1 MSPLA
6 AVLLSAALSP
16 APLAAA
22 GDKVASVRIAAPAAD
37 VERLSRYVEVQ
48 VGEPLRPD
56 VVHHVVELFYAT
68 GDYEDVIVEAEP
80 GPAGLDVV
88 FRPIP
93 APLLA
98 SVLVEGDRVI
108 SAGEVARIAR
118 LRPRETLWAARL
130 ERAARDVAV
139 ALAARGYLEAQVTA
153 SVRRVPGGADAAFT
167 VKAGPRARV
176 GTARVV
182 LGDAEHPP
190 PQGASAGLI
199 PARAKDAGG
208 LGPVLRGRIRPSPG
222 DVFRRERAQAAVESM
237 RRKLVG
243 DGYWRAQVDLEE
255 SYDPATGR
263 VALLFRAQPGPVT
276 AVEFAGARVGHGLR
290 SSIEDLLRDGGLK
303 ADVLEEAMDRLE
315 QGFRLQGYRDVS
327 VVRSHEMNSRSL
339 VERGRLS
346 GPPRTPPRA
355 ETRGPREVIVYE
367 VRPGPQAR
375 LGVVHVE
382 ADVRDVGWPRLE
394 SRPGEPLVDS
404 VLAEDARTLAR
415 ALEDA
420 GHTAA
425 RVETVAPEGGGDVP
439 VVFRIQAGPRTV
451 VSSVKV
457 DAPEPR
463 PPDSPAR
470 ELRVRPGA
478 PYRLRD
484 VARDRDALLTAY
496 RDAGYAQAEVTPE
509 TTLSEDRS
517 RANVLLRV
525 RPGPRLSVDH
535 VVVAGLEETAED
547 VVRREITL
555 HEGGPLGQQQVI
567 ESQRR
572 LGALGLFQRVSVAE
586 IDPESPGSRTI
597 LVSAE
602 EAPLTTIAYGIGYSE
617 NDLLRGSL
625 EVTRRNLFGMDRT
638 LSAFARLSF
647 RGSRFLATFREP
659 YFLGR
664 RQEMFASGFR
674 EEGERPF
681 FDFVRYGGTLQTAR
695 ALSPRWSLIVRAGYQ
710 RVHVFNVINPGQVSR
725 EFGNYAVAGPSSSVV
740 NDTRD
745 DSLEPHR
752 GHFLTAD
759 VEYSDKRL
767 GGDTF
772 VKGFLQASTY
782 ERLTSGVV
790 LALNARLGLART
802 LGLEES
808 IFLPRAERF
817 YAGGDYSLRG
827 FSLDSV
833 LPTGGNAL
841 LLGSAELRVD
851 AGRYFSAAL
860 FSDVGNVYPLVS
872 DLTLSNLRYTAGIG
886 LRYKSA
892 LGPLRVDW
900 GYKLDRRLGESAYH
914 VHLTIG
920 HAF

>member
-6 AVLLSAALSP
+6 AALLSAALSP

-37 VERLSRYVEVQ
+37 VERLSRYVEVK

-80 GPAGLDVV
+80 GPTGLDVV

-98 SVLVEGDRVI
+98 SVLVEGDHVI
-108 SAGEVARIAR
+108 SAGAVARIAR

-139 ALAARGYLEAQVTA
+139 ALVARGYLEGQVTA

-176 GTARVV
+176 GAARV
-182 LGDAEHPP
+182 E
-190 PQGASAGLI
+190 
-199 PARAKDAGG
+199 AGG
-208 LGPVLRGRIRPSPG
+208 LEPALRGRIRPSPG
-222 DVFRRERAQAAVESM
+222 DVFRRERARAAVESM

-243 DGYWRAQVDLEE
+243 DGYWRAQVHLEE

-303 ADVLEEAMDRLE
+303 ADVLEEAVDRLE
-315 QGFRLQGYRDVS
+315 QGFRLQGYRDVT
-327 VVRSHEMNSRSL
+327 VSR
-339 VERGRLS
+339 
-346 GPPRTPPRA
+346 RA
-355 ETRGPREVIVYE
+355 ETRGSREVIVYE

-382 ADVRDVGWPRLE
+382 ADVRDVDWPGLE
-394 SRPGEPLVDS
+394 SRTGEPLVDS

-439 VVFRIQAGPRTV
+439 VVFRVQAGPRTV

-457 DAPEPR
+457 DASEPLPPEA
-463 PPDSPAR
+463 PAR

-525 RPGPRLSVDH
+525 TAGPRLSVDH

-555 HEGGPLGQQQVI
+555 REGGPLGQQQVI

-586 IDPESPGSRTI
+586 IDPESPGPRTI

-759 VEYSDKRL
+759 VEYSDERL

-782 ERLTSGVV
+782 QRLTSRVV
-790 LALNARLGLART
+790 LAFNARVGLART
-802 LGLEES
+802 IGLEES

-851 AGRYFSAAL
+851 AGRYFSAAM

-872 DLTLSNLRYTAGIG
+872 DLTLSNLRYTAGVG

-914 VHLTIG
+914 IHLTIG

>member
-1 MSPLA
+1 MNPIA
-6 AVLLSAALSP
+6 AVLLSAALS
-16 APLAAA
+16 AGPLAAV

-37 VERLSRYVEVQ
+37 VERLSRYVEVE
-48 VGEPLRPD
+48 VGAPLRPD

-93 APLLA
+93 APRLA
-98 SVLVEGDRVI
+98 SVLVEGDRVT

-176 GTARVV
+176 GTARV
-182 LGDAEHPP
+182 E
-190 PQGASAGLI
+190 
-199 PARAKDAGG
+199 AGG
-208 LGPVLRGRIRPSPG
+208 LEPVLRARIRPSPG
-222 DVFRRERAQAAVESM
+222 GVFRRERARAAVESM

-276 AVEFAGARVGHGLR
+276 AVEFPGARVGHGLR
-290 SSIEDLLRDGGLK
+290 SSIEDLLRDGGLE

-327 VVRSHEMNSRSL
+327 VSRH
-339 VERGRLS
+339 
-346 GPPRTPPRA
+346 A
-355 ETRGPREVIVYE
+355 EARGPREVIVYE
-367 VRPGPQAR
+367 VHPGAPAR
-375 LGVVHVE
+375 IGVVHVE
-382 ADVRDVGWPRLE
+382 ADVRDVEWPRLE
-394 SRPGEPLVDS
+394 SRPGAPLVDS
-404 VLAEDARTLAR
+404 VLAEDARKLAR
-415 ALEDA
+415 VLEDA

-457 DAPEPR
+457 DASEPLPPE
-463 PPDSPAR
+463 SPAR

-496 RDAGYAQAEVTPE
+496 RDVGYAQAEVTPE

-525 RPGPRLSVDH
+525 RSGSRLSVDH

-555 HEGGPLGQQQVI
+555 REGGPLGQQQVI

-586 IDPESPGSRTI
+586 IDPESPGPRTI

-782 ERLTSGVV
+782 ERLTSRVV
-790 LALNARLGLART
+790 LALNARVGLART
-802 LGLEES
+802 IGLEES

-833 LPTGGNAL
+833 LATGGNAL
-841 LLGSAELRVD
+841 VLGSAELRVD
-851 AGRYFSAAL
+851 AGSYFSAAV
-860 FSDVGNVYPLVS
+860 FTDVGNVYPLVS
-872 DLTLSNLRYTAGIG
+872 DLTLSNLRYTAGVG

>member
-1 MSPLA
+1 MSPLVPA
-6 AVLLSAALSP
+6 LLLSASLSP
-16 APLAAA
+16 RPVAAT
-22 GDKVASVRIAAPAAD
+22 GDVVASVLIAAPAAD
-37 VERLSRYVEVQ
+37 VERLSRYVEIK
-48 VGEPLRPD
+48 VGEPLRAD
-56 VVHHVVELFYAT
+56 VVHHVVELFHAT
-68 GDYEDVIVEAEP
+68 GDYEDVIVEAER

-108 SAGEVARIAR
+108 SAGDVARIAR
-118 LRPRETLWAARL
+118 LRPRETLWRARL

-139 ALAARGYLEAQVTA
+139 ALAARGYLEARVTA
-153 SVRRVPGGADAAFT
+153 SVRRIPGGADAAFD
-167 VKAGPRARV
+167 VRSGPRVRVGAARV
-176 GTARVV
+176 HA
-182 LGDAEHPP
+182 P
-190 PQGASAGLI
+190 
-199 PARAKDAGG
+199 GG
-208 LGPVLRGRIRPSPG
+208 IEAALRGRIRPAPG
-222 DVFRRERAQAAVESM
+222 QVFQRERAKAAVESM
-237 RRKLVG
+237 RRKLVA

-263 VALLFRAQPGPVT
+263 VALLFRVQPGTLT

-290 SSIEDLLRDGGLK
+290 SSIEDLLREGGAK
-303 ADVLEEAMDRLE
+303 ADVVEEAVDRLE
-315 QGFRLQGYRDVS
+315 QGFRRQGYREVAVS
-327 VVRSHEMNSRSL
+327 R
-339 VERGRLS
+339 
-346 GPPRTPPRA
+346 RA
-355 ETRGPREVIVYE
+355 EIRGSREVIVYE
-367 VRPGPQAR
+367 VRPGRQAR
-375 LGVVHVE
+375 VGTVHIE
-382 ADVRDVGWPRLE
+382 ADVEDVDWPRLD
-394 SRPGEPLVDS
+394 SQPGEPLVEA
-404 VLAEDARTLAR
+404 VMAEDARKLTR
-415 ALEDA
+415 ALDDA
-420 GHTAA
+420 GHTAS

-439 VVFRIQAGPRTV
+439 VVFRIHAGPRTV
-451 VSSVKV
+451 VASVKI
-457 DAPEPR
+457 DAAEPLPPE
-463 PPDSPAR
+463 SPAR
-470 ELRVRPGA
+470 ELLVRRGA
-478 PYRLRD
+478 PYRLREL
-484 VARDRDALLTAY
+484 ARDRDALLTAY
-496 RDAGYAQAEVTPE
+496 RDAGYAQAEVTAE
-509 TTLSEDRS
+509 TSLTEDRREAS
-517 RANVLLRV
+517 VVFHV

-535 VVVAGLEETAED
+535 VVVAGLERTAEE

-555 HEGGPLGQQQVI
+555 QEGGPLGQQQVI

-572 LGALGLFQRVSVAE
+572 LGALGLFQRVSVTE
-586 IDPESPGSRTI
+586 IDPETPGQRTV

-602 EAPLTTIAYGIGYSE
+602 EGPLTTVAYGVGYSE
-617 NDLLRGSL
+617 NDQLRGSL

-647 RGSRFLATFREP
+647 KGSRFLATFREP

-681 FDFVRYGGTLQTAR
+681 FDFVRYGGVLQTAR
-695 ALSPRWSLIVRAGYQ
+695 PLSPHWSLIVRMGYQ
-710 RVHVFNVINPGQVSR
+710 RVHVFNVINPGQISR
-725 EFGNYAVAGPSSSVV
+725 EFGNYAVSGPSSSVV

-745 DSLEPHR
+745 DPIEPRR
-752 GHFLTAD
+752 GRFLSAD
-759 VEYSDKRL
+759 VEYSAKQL

-772 VKGFLQASTY
+772 VKGFVQASTY
-782 ERLTSGVV
+782 ERLTSRVV
-790 LALNARLGLART
+790 LALNARVGLART
-802 LGLEES
+802 IGLEES

-851 AGRYFSAAL
+851 AGRYISAAV

-872 DLTLSNLRYTAGIG
+872 DLTLSDLRYTAGVG

>member
-37 VERLSRYVEVQ
+37 VERLSRYVEVE
-48 VGEPLRPD
+48 VGEPLRPA

-68 GDYEDVIVEAEP
+68 GDYEDVIVEAQP

-139 ALAARGYLEAQVTA
+139 ALVARGYLEAQVTA

-176 GTARVV
+176 GMARVV

-190 PQGASAGLI
+190 AQGASAGLI

-208 LGPVLRGRIRPSPG
+208 LEPVLRGRIRPSPG
-222 DVFRRERAQAAVESM
+222 DVFRRERARAAVESM

-303 ADVLEEAMDRLE
+303 SDVLEEAVDRLE

-327 VVRSHEMNSRSL
+327 VFRHV
-339 VERGRLS
+339 
-346 GPPRTPPRA
+346 

-367 VRPGPQAR
+367 IRPGPQAR

-382 ADVRDVGWPRLE
+382 ADVRDVDWPGLE

-404 VLAEDARTLAR
+404 VLADDARTLAR

-457 DAPEPR
+457 DASEPLPPE
-463 PPDSPAR
+463 SPAR

-496 RDAGYAQAEVTPE
+496 RDAGYPQAEVTPE

-525 RPGPRLSVDH
+525 TAGPRLSVDH

-555 HEGGPLGQQQVI
+555 REGGPLGQQQVI

-586 IDPESPGSRTI
+586 IDPESPGPRTI

-782 ERLTSGVV
+782 QRLTSRVV
-790 LALNARLGLART
+790 LALNARVGLART

-851 AGRYFSAAL
+851 AGRYFSAAM

-872 DLTLSNLRYTAGIG
+872 DLTLSNLRYTAGVG

>member
-1 MSPLA
+1 MSPLVPA
-6 AVLLSAALSP
+6 LLLSASLSP
-16 APLAAA
+16 RPAAA
-22 GDKVASVRIAAPAAD
+22 AVDVVASVRIAAPAAD
-37 VERLSRYVEVQ
+37 VERLSRYVEIK
-48 VGEPLRPD
+48 VGEPLRAD

-68 GDYEDVIVEAEP
+68 GDYEDVIVEAER

-108 SAGEVARIAR
+108 SADDVARIAR
-118 LRPRETLWAARL
+118 LRPRERLWAARL

-139 ALAARGYLEAQVTA
+139 ALAARGYLEARVTA
-153 SVRRVPGGADAAFT
+153 SVRRIPGGADAAFD
-167 VKAGPRARV
+167 VRSGPRVRV
-176 GTARVV
+176 A
-182 LGDAEHPP
+182 A
-190 PQGASAGLI
+190 ASVAVS
-199 PARAKDAGG
+199 GG
-208 LGPVLRGRIRPSPG
+208 LEAVLRDRIRPAPG
-222 DVFRRERAQAAVESM
+222 EVFRRERAKAAVESM
-237 RRKLVG
+237 RRKLVA
-243 DGYWRAQVDLEE
+243 DGFWRAQVDLEE

-263 VALLFRAQPGPVT
+263 VTLVFRVQPGAPT
-276 AVEFAGARVGHGLR
+276 AVEFAGARVGRGLR
-290 SSIEDLLRDGGLK
+290 SSIEALVREGRAQ
-303 ADVLEEAMDRLE
+303 ADVVEEAVDRLE
-315 QGFRLQGYRDVS
+315 QGFRRQGYREVAVS
-327 VVRSHEMNSRSL
+327 R
-339 VERGRLS
+339 
-346 GPPRTPPRA
+346 RA
-355 ETRGPREVIVYE
+355 EIRGSREVIVYE

-375 LGVVHVE
+375 VGVVDIE
-382 ADVRDVGWPRLE
+382 ADVPDIEWPGLD
-394 SRPGEPLVDS
+394 SRPGEPLVEA
-404 VLAEDARTLAR
+404 VTAEDARKLTR

-420 GHTAA
+420 GHTASS
-425 RVETVAPEGGGDVP
+425 VEAVALEGGGDVP
-439 VVFRIQAGPRTV
+439 VVFRIHAGPRTV
-451 VSSVKV
+451 VASVKV
-457 DAPEPR
+457 DASEPLPPE
-463 PPDSPAR
+463 SPAR

-484 VARDRDALLTAY
+484 VARDRDAVLTAY

-509 TTLSEDRS
+509 TNLTEDRREAS
-517 RANVLLRV
+517 VVLHV
-525 RPGPRLSVDH
+525 TPGPRLSVDH
-535 VVVAGLEETAED
+535 VVVAGLERTDED

-555 HEGGPLGQQQVI
+555 QEGGPLGQQQVI

-572 LGALGLFQRVSVAE
+572 LGALGLFQRVTVAE
-586 IDPESPGSRTI
+586 IDPETPGQRTV

-602 EAPLTTIAYGIGYSE
+602 EGPLTTVAYGIGYSE
-617 NDLLRGSL
+617 NDQLRGSL

-647 RGSRFLATFREP
+647 KGSRFLATFREP

-681 FDFVRYGGTLQTAR
+681 FDFVRHGGLLQTVR
-695 ALSPRWSLIVRAGYQ
+695 PLSPRWSLIVRMGYQ

-725 EFGNYAVAGPSSSVV
+725 EFGNYAVSGPSSSVV

-745 DSLEPHR
+745 DPVEPRR
-752 GHFLTAD
+752 GRFLSAD
-759 VEYSDKRL
+759 VELSAKRL

-772 VKGFLQASTY
+772 VKGFVQASTY
-782 ERLTSGVV
+782 ETLTSRVV
-790 LALNARLGLART
+790 LALNARVGLART
-802 LGLEES
+802 IGLEES

-851 AGRYFSAAL
+851 AGRYFSAAV

-872 DLTLSNLRYTAGIG
+872 EVTLSNLRYTAGVG

-892 LGPLRVDW
+892 VGPLRVDW

>member
-1 MSPLA
+1 M
-6 AVLLSAALSP
+6 
-16 APLAAA
+16 
-22 GDKVASVRIAAPAAD
+22 VASVRIAAPAAD
-37 VERLSRYVEVQ
+37 VERLSRYVEIK
-48 VGEPLRPD
+48 VGEPLRAD

-68 GDYEDVIVEAEP
+68 GDYEDVIVEAER

-98 SVLVEGDRVI
+98 SILVEGDRVI
-108 SAGEVARIAR
+108 SPGDVARITR

-139 ALAARGYLEAQVTA
+139 ALAARGYLEARVTA
-153 SVRRVPGGADAAFT
+153 SVRRIPGGADAAFD
-167 VKAGPRARV
+167 VRSGPRVRV
-176 GTARVV
+176 GAARLV

-199 PARAKDAGG
+199 PARAPPTQRASAGLIPARAKDTPGG
-208 LGPVLRGRIRPSPG
+208 FEAVLRGRIRPAPG
-222 DVFRRERAQAAVESM
+222 EVFRRERAKAAVESM
-237 RRKLVG
+237 RRKLVA

-263 VALLFRAQPGPVT
+263 VTLLFRVQPGAPT
-276 AVEFAGARVGHGLR
+276 AVEFAGARVGRGLR
-290 SSIEDLLRDGGLK
+290 SSIEELVREGGAQ
-303 ADVLEEAMDRLE
+303 ADVVEEAVDRLE
-315 QGFRLQGYRDVS
+315 QGFRKQGYRAVAVS
-327 VVRSHEMNSRSL
+327 R
-339 VERGRLS
+339 
-346 GPPRTPPRA
+346 RA
-355 ETRGPREVIVYE
+355 ETRGSREVLVYE
-367 VRPGPQAR
+367 VRPGPQSR
-375 LGVVHVE
+375 VGVVDIE
-382 ADVRDVGWPRLE
+382 ADVPDLDWPRLD
-394 SRPGEPLVDS
+394 SRPGEPLVEAVMS
-404 VLAEDARTLAR
+404 EDARKLTR

-420 GHTAA
+420 GHTASS
-425 RVETVAPEGGGDVP
+425 VETVAPDGGGDVP
-439 VVFRIQAGPRTV
+439 VAFRIHAGPRTV
-451 VSSVKV
+451 VASVKV
-457 DAPEPR
+457 DASEPLPPE
-463 PPDSPAR
+463 SAAR
-470 ELRVRPGA
+470 ELRVRAGA
-478 PYRLRD
+478 PYRVRD

-509 TTLSEDRS
+509 TKLSEDRREAS
-517 RANVLLRV
+517 VVLRV
-525 RPGPRLSVDH
+525 TPGPRLSVDH
-535 VVVAGLEETAED
+535 VVVAGLERTDED

-555 HEGGPLGQQQVI
+555 QEGGPLGQQQVI

-572 LGALGLFQRVSVAE
+572 LGALGLFQRVTVAE
-586 IDPESPGSRTI
+586 IDPETPGQRTV

-602 EAPLTTIAYGIGYSE
+602 EGPLTTVAYGIGYSE
-617 NDLLRGSL
+617 NDQLRGSL

-647 RGSRFLATFREP
+647 KGSRFLATFREP

-681 FDFVRYGGTLQTAR
+681 FDFVRHGGLLQTVR
-695 ALSPRWSLIVRAGYQ
+695 PLSSRWSLIVRMGYQ

-725 EFGNYAVAGPSSSVV
+725 EFGNYAVSGPSSSVV

-745 DSLEPHR
+745 DPVEPRR
-752 GHFLTAD
+752 GRFLSAD
-759 VEYSDKRL
+759 VEFSAKRL

-772 VKGFLQASTY
+772 VKGFVQASTY
-782 ERLTSGVV
+782 ETLTSRVV
-790 LALNARLGLART
+790 LALNARVGLART
-802 LGLEES
+802 IGLEES

-851 AGRYFSAAL
+851 AGRYFSAAV

-872 DLTLSNLRYTAGIG
+872 DVTLSNLRYTAGVG

-892 LGPLRVDW
+892 VGPLRVDW

>member
-37 VERLSRYVEVQ
+37 VERLSRYVEVE

-68 GDYEDVIVEAEP
+68 GDYEDVIVEAQP

-176 GTARVV
+176 GTARV
-182 LGDAEHPP
+182 E
-190 PQGASAGLI
+190 
-199 PARAKDAGG
+199 AGG
-208 LGPVLRGRIRPSPG
+208 LEPALRGRIRPSPG
-222 DVFRRERAQAAVESM
+222 DVFRRERARAAVESM

-276 AVEFAGARVGHGLR
+276 AVEFPGARVGHGLR
-290 SSIEDLLRDGGLK
+290 SSIEDLLRDGGLE

-327 VVRSHEMNSRSL
+327 VSRH
-339 VERGRLS
+339 
-346 GPPRTPPRA
+346 A
-355 ETRGPREVIVYE
+355 EARGPREVIVYE
-367 VRPGPQAR
+367 VHPGAPAR
-375 LGVVHVE
+375 IGVVHVE
-382 ADVRDVGWPRLE
+382 ADVRDVEWPRLE
-394 SRPGEPLVDS
+394 SRPGAPLVDS
-404 VLAEDARTLAR
+404 VLAEDARKLAR
-415 ALEDA
+415 VLEDA

-457 DAPEPR
+457 DASEPLPPE
-463 PPDSPAR
+463 SPAR

-496 RDAGYAQAEVTPE
+496 RDVGYAQAEVTPE

-525 RPGPRLSVDH
+525 RSGSRLSVDH

-555 HEGGPLGQQQVI
+555 REGGPLGQQQVI

-586 IDPESPGSRTI
+586 IDPESPGPRTI

-782 ERLTSGVV
+782 ERLTSRVV
-790 LALNARLGLART
+790 LALNARVGLART
-802 LGLEES
+802 IGLEES

-827 FSLDSV
+827 FNLDSV
-833 LPTGGNAL
+833 LATGGNAL

-851 AGRYFSAAL
+851 AGSYFSAAV

-872 DLTLSNLRYTAGIG
+872 DLTLSNLRYTAGVG

>member
-1 MSPLA
+1 MIASATVLLA
-6 AVLLSAALSP
+6 AT
-16 APLAAA
+16 
-22 GDKVASVRIAAPAAD
+22 VASVRIAAPAAD
-37 VERLSRYVEVQ
+37 VERLSRYVELK
-48 VGEPLRPD
+48 VGEPLQPEVLR
-56 VVHHVVELFYAT
+56 HVVELFYAT

-80 GPAGLDVV
+80 GPGGLDVV

-98 SVLVEGDRVI
+98 SVVVEGDRVI
-108 SAGEVARIAR
+108 SPGQVAHIAR
-118 LRPRETLWAARL
+118 LRPRETLWTARR

-139 ALAARGYLEAQVTA
+139 ALAERGYLEARVTA
-153 SVRRVPGGADAAFT
+153 SVRRVPGGADAVFA

-176 GTARVV
+176 GTAR
-182 LGDAEHPP
+182 LE
-190 PQGASAGLI
+190 
-199 PARAKDAGG
+199 AGG
-208 LGPVLRGRIRPSPG
+208 LEPLLRRHVRPAPG
-222 DVFRRERAQAAVESM
+222 DVFRRERAKAAVESM
-237 RRKLVG
+237 RRKLVAE
-243 DGYWRAQVDLEE
+243 GYWRAQVEREE

-263 VALLFRAQPGPVT
+263 VALLFRAEPGPLT
-276 AVEFAGARVGHGLR
+276 AVEFTGARVGRGLR
-290 SSIEDLLRDGGLK
+290 SRIETLLREGALK
-303 ADVLEEAMDRLE
+303 ADVLEEAVDRLE
-315 QGFRLQGYRDVS
+315 QAFRSDGYRDVAVS
-327 VVRSHEMNSRSL
+327 RRS
-339 VERGRLS
+339 
-346 GPPRTPPRA
+346 
-355 ETRGPREVIVYE
+355 ETRGRREVAVYE
-367 VRPGPQAR
+367 IRSGPQAR
-375 LGVVHVE
+375 VASVHIQAEVQDVE
-382 ADVRDVGWPRLE
+382 WPPLSARA
-394 SRPGEPLVDS
+394 GEPLVES
-404 VLAEDARTLAR
+404 ALGEDARKLAR

-425 RVETVAPEGGGDVP
+425 RVETVLPEGGGDVP
-439 VVFRIQAGPRTV
+439 VLFRVHAGPRTV
-451 VSSVKV
+451 VSSVKI
-457 DAPEPR
+457 DASEPL
-463 PPDSPAR
+463 PGDSPAR
-470 ELRVRPGA
+470 ELLVRKGA

-509 TTLSEDRS
+509 TTLSADRTEAS
-517 RANVLLRV
+517 VVLRV
-525 RPGPRLSVDH
+525 VPGPRLSVDH
-535 VVVAGLEETAED
+535 VVVAGLEQTEED

-555 HEGGPLGQQQVI
+555 QEGGPLGQQQVI

-586 IDPESPGSRTI
+586 IDPESPGRRTV

-602 EAPLTTIAYGIGYSE
+602 EAPLTTVAYGLGYSE

-625 EVTRRNLFGMDRT
+625 EITRRNLFGMDRT

-681 FDFVRYGGTLQTAR
+681 FDYVRYGGALQTVR
-695 ALSPRWSLIVRAGYQ
+695 TLSPHWSLIFRVGYQ
-710 RVHVFNVINPGQVSR
+710 RVHVFNVTDPGQVSR
-725 EFGNYAVAGPSSSVV
+725 EFGNYAVAGPASSVV

-745 DSLEPHR
+745 DPLEPHR
-752 GHFLTAD
+752 GRFVTAD
-759 VEYSDKRL
+759 VVWSDKHF

-772 VKGFLQASTY
+772 IRGLVQASAY
-782 ERLTSGVV
+782 ESLTSRVV
-790 LALNARLGLART
+790 LALNSRVGLART
-802 LGLEES
+802 IGLEES

-833 LPTGGNAL
+833 LPRGGNAL

-851 AGRYFSAAL
+851 TGRYLSVAV

-872 DLTLSNLRYTAGIG
+872 DLTLGDLRYTAGVG
-886 LRYKSA
+886 LRYRSA

-900 GYKLDRRLGESAYH
+900 GYKLDRRVGESSYH

-920 HAF
+920 NAF